1 MRAVRVVHNSRMTA
15 DRRHVL
21 TPDALTMMDAIART
35 GSFAA
40 AARELGKV
48 PSALTYNVRQLE
60 EALDVLLFDRS
71 SRQAQPTAAG
81 LELLHEGR
89 RLLQELEA
97 VANRVKRVANG
108 WEATL
113 SISVEDILSTDTM
126 FDLVETFCSLRPEP
140 GATQGPATRLRLR
153 SDVLAG
159 TWEALISGQVDLAIG
174 VAGEHPNPGG
184 VELRPLG
191 EVPFVFCV
199 APHHPLA
206 DQARG
211 AAFAAGWGGSAG
223 AGFGKATGKSHG
235 EPPSPHTIPALEHD
249 QLVPH
254 RAVAVADTAQRLQPL
269 TRNLLPGQDV
279 LTVPTMRAKL
289 QALLRGLG
297 CGYLPEPLARPWLAA
312 GRLVRLQTVSGEPV
326 ATLHYAW
333 RADRG
338 PASLGRALQWWL
350 AQLESPT
357 TRRALVE
364 RHSADGLDLAQPP
377 GPSTSPAVAG
387 VKAPKS
393 KR

>member
-1 MRAVRVVHNSRMTA
+1 MTS

-89 RLLQELEA
+89 RLLQEMEA
-97 VANRVKRVANG
+97 VANRVKRVASG

-113 SISVEDILSTDTM
+113 SISVEDILSTATV
-126 FDLVETFCSLRPEP
+126 FDLVEAFCSLRPDP
-140 GATQGPATRLRLR
+140 GMTQGPATRLRLR

-174 VAGEHPNPGG
+174 VAGDHSNPGG

-191 EVPFVFCV
+191 EVPFVFCA
-199 APHHPLA
+199 APAHPLA
-206 DQARG
+206 QLFD
-211 AAFAAGWGGSAG
+211 AGSKGLQ
-223 AGFGKATGKSHG
+223 
-235 EPPSPHTIPALEHD
+235 ALEHD
-249 QLVPH
+249 HLMPH

-289 QALLRGLG
+289 EALLCGLG
-297 CGYLPEPLARPWLAA
+297 CGYVPEPLARPWLSA
-312 GRLVRLQTVSGEPV
+312 GRLVRLPTVSGEPV

-333 RADRG
+333 RAERG

-350 AQLESPT
+350 SQLESPT

-364 RHSADGLDLAQPP
+364 RHAVQGLEAATP
-377 GPSTSPAVAG
+377 
-387 VKAPKS
+387 
-393 KR
+393 